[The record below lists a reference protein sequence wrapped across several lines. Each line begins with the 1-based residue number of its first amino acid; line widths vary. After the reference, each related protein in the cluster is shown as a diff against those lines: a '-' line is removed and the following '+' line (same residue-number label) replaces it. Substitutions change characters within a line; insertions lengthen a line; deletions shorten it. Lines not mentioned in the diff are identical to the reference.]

1 MAINTVKQEIT
12 PWIFAES
19 MYQINGKPF
28 RFGYGRN
35 YLRVIHDTQM
45 RETLLMTGRQ
55 VEKSTTAS
63 VKIANNVLLRPFSRN
78 LYVAPMNEQV
88 KTFSRGRLDKLFR
101 YSNKDLIARRFLSS
115 KLTNQVFHKEFTNG
129 AEVYLRNCFE
139 EADNIRG
146 LSIDDIFIDEI
157 QDIIVDAL
165 PVIQETYTRSQD
177 KHLFLTGTPKTFS
190 NTIQQE
196 WDASTQADWV
206 VKCPACRREQVLG
219 PDNVT
224 ETEYVCSNSKC
235 RKPLDDLI
243 RAFGRWH
250 HRKPE
255 RRKKGFRI
263 TQMMIPDIKASD
275 IWAKMQEYPV
285 NRLYNE
291 VLGRSYEQADK
302 PFSEAVISLMAD
314 TDREMIERTRGITST
329 YTNRPTFI
337 GIDWGE
343 GDKNG
348 KQGTGYTVMTVSA
361 LTTEGNMDVLFVKR
375 FTKGNEIEGEYQ
387 IEYAKRLATLY
398 SIKMVIGDYGGGFF
412 QNQQLRKHF
421 GKKFYQ
427 CHYVG
432 AQKKHINEDKEQYK
446 YLIPRS
452 IWITDFIDACR
463 EGEVSLPA
471 KNNPEFDWMTKNL
484 KGVYSEYRASKNGL
498 SESLYYGHPSG
509 QPDDFLHSMIYSWLA
524 IKLYQSE
531 VGSRANTSNRKKGS
545 VFAGAYAR

>member
-1 MAINTVKQEIT
+1 MAINAVKQEIT
-12 PWIFAES
+12 PWVFAES

-35 YLRVIHDTQM
+35 YLRVIHDTQI

-101 YSNKDLIARRFLSS
+101 YSNKDLIARRYLSA

-196 WDASTQADWV
+196 WDASSQADWV
-206 VKCPACRREQVLG
+206 VKCPSCRREQVMG
-219 PDNVT
+219 TDNVT
-224 ETEYVCSNSKC
+224 PESYVCANSKC
-235 RKPLDDLI
+235 RKPLDNLV

-250 HRKPE
+250 HRKPNVS
-255 RRKKGFRI
+255 KKGFRI
-263 TQMMIPDIKASD
+263 TQMMIPDIKSAD
-275 IWAKMQEYPV
+275 IWKKMHEYPV

-302 PFSEAVISLMAD
+302 PFSEAVISIMSD
-314 TDREMIERTRGITST
+314 TNREMIERTAGITSV
-329 YTNRPTFI
+329 YANRPTFL

-348 KQGTGYTVMTVSA
+348 AQGTGYTVMTVAA
-361 LTTEGNMDVLFVKR
+361 LTREGNMDILYTKR
-375 FTKGNEIEGEYQ
+375 FTSGDEINGEFQ
-387 IEYAKRLATLY
+387 IDYAKRLAQLF
-398 SIKMVIGDYGGGFF
+398 SITAIVGDYGGGFF

-421 GKKFYQ
+421 GKKFNQ

-432 AQKKHINEDKEQYK
+432 SQKKNINHDKEAYK

-452 IWITDFIDACR
+452 VWLTDFIDACR
-463 EGEVSLPA
+463 EGEISMPA
-471 KNNPEFDWMTKNL
+471 KNNPEFDWMIKNL
-484 KGVYSEYRASKNGL
+484 KGVYSEYRASKSGR
-498 SESLYYGHPSG
+498 SEDLFYGHPSG
-509 QPDDFLHSMIYSWLA
+509 QPDDFLHSMVYCWLGM
-524 IKLYQSE
+524 KTHQSE
-531 VGSRANTSNRKKGS
+531 VGVRANKPKKRGS
-545 VFAGAYAR
+545 IFAGAYTR